1 MSKKIPWVSMEN
13 VDTSKD
19 GFIFFCKCC
28 GVKYQV
34 SYGFIQRYTP
44 PKVVV
49 FVDYSHPLVGLMG
62 NDVALTYNA
71 GVKQ

>member
-1 MSKKIPWVSMEN
+1 MSENIPWLSMEN

-34 SYGFIQRYTP
+34 NHGFIQRYTP
-44 PKVVV
+44 PKVVS
-49 FVDYSHPLVGLMG
+49 FAGYSPPLVGLMG
-62 NDVALTYNA
+62 NDVALTYN
-71 GVKQ
+71 G

>member
-1 MSKKIPWVSMEN
+1 MSKNNIPRVSMDN

-44 PKVVV
+44 PKVVG
-49 FVDYSHPLVGLMG
+49 FVGYSPPLVGIMG
-62 NDVALTYNA
+62 NDAWH
-71 GVKQ
+71 